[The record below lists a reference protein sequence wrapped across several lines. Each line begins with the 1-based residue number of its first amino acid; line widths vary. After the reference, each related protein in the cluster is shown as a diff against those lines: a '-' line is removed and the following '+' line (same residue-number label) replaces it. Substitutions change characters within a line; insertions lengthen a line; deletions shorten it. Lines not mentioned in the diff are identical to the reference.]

1 MKSMEGLVGFSK
13 FFLEFFWRRGQ
24 NGFTPITR
32 TTWEDM
38 KERLPTTAKC
48 NPIRV

>member
-24 NGFTPITR
+24 NTDI
-32 TTWEDM
+32 
-38 KERLPTTAKC
+38 AY
-48 NPIRV
+48 